1 MFDLGTQSVRAMTLL
16 LVEKIMKWRQDRT
29 QSRDFT
35 VQTQIP
41 RRKTTDVEPARSSG
55 DLIVLEAL
63 SSHLSHP
70 AALPCDLA

>member
-29 QSRDFT
+29 HSRDFT
-35 VQTQIP
+35 VQTHIP
-41 RRKTTDVEPARSSG
+41 CRKTTDLEPARSSG

-63 SSHLSHP
+63 SAHLSHP